1 MREAEAQLTSSQ
13 LSLPLV
19 LQQGQRHIPALSYSS
34 LPSHTLHICRA
45 RGGLANVLSGLG
57 LRWLELND
65 FQLMAMLM
73 ALLMA
78 MLQGVSVNRH
88 LCSLP
93 IPRITRRLL
102 LH

>member
-73 ALLMA
+73 A

-93 IPRITRRLL
+93 VPRITRRLL

>member
-34 LPSHTLHICRA
+34 LPSHKLHICRA

-73 ALLMA
+73 A

>member
-13 LSLPLV
+13 PSLPLV

-73 ALLMA
+73 A

>member
-73 ALLMA
+73 A

-93 IPRITRRLL
+93 LPRITRRLL

>member
-73 ALLMA
+73 A